1 MPNRSAENVAL
12 LNADPRKSIP
22 RLALPVMVTMIITSL
37 YNVVDGIWIA
47 GLGESAISGIG
58 LITPLWMII
67 TAVSNGL
74 AHGATSAVSRHGNQ
88 DKPLAEHTAEH
99 ALVIFLVGA
108 IILTVVLLL
117 VLYPY
122 LNYFKVTGDTRQAAV
137 DYAVPLFI
145 GLMGFTLM
153 NGCAGLMR
161 AEGDTRRP
169 MYACSLGLILNACL
183 DPVFIYWMGMGAAGA
198 SISTVVTSWLSAAI
212 MLYWMFVKKDTY
224 YRVKFSGIVHPEWDR
239 TIVLDILNTGI
250 LASIELIMMSVASFL
265 FYSFIRT
272 LGGDYGVSVYSS
284 GYRLYLLNLMPVS
297 ALSMASV
304 AIVGTW
310 YGKGDFANLRRTHN
324 YCCIYATAI
333 GLTVTLLVFLFSDH
347 LARLFAL
354 TSDDANLISGINEY
368 IRITAFCIPFLGVG
382 LPSTFM
388 YLGMGKAKY
397 SLFWT
402 VINELI
408 CAVAATYLLGFILN
422 WGLYGI
428 WWGFV
433 LGRGIA
439 SICNFIFSRFTI
451 NRLIWIRKRTSL

>member
-1 MPNRSAENVAL
+1 MPNRSVQNVAL

-88 DKPLAEHTAEH
+88 DKTMSERAAEH
-99 ALVIFLVGA
+99 ALVIFLLGA

-117 VLYPY
+117 VLIPY
-122 LNYFKVTGDTRQAAV
+122 LNYFQVTGATRQAAI
-137 DYAVPLFI
+137 DYSFPLFL

-153 NGCAGLMR
+153 SGCAGLLR
-161 AEGDTRRP
+161 AEGDTQRP

-198 SISTVVTSWLSAAI
+198 AISTVVTSWLSSAI

-224 YRVKFSGIVHPEWDR
+224 YRIKLNGIVHPEWDR
-239 TIVLDILNTGI
+239 TIARDILNTGI
-250 LASIELIMMSVASFL
+250 PASIELIMMSVASFL
-265 FYSFIRT
+265 FYSFIRA

-284 GYRLYLLNLMPVS
+284 GYRLYLLNLLPVS
-297 ALSMASV
+297 AISMASM

-310 YGKGDFANLRRTHN
+310 YGKRDIVNLRRTQS
-324 YCCIYATAI
+324 YCGLYATSI
-333 GLTVTLLVFLFSDH
+333 GLIVTLLVFLFSDH
-347 LARLFAL
+347 LAQLFDL
-354 TSDDANLISGINEY
+354 TSDDANLIRGIGNY

-382 LPSTFM
+382 LPSTYM
-388 YLGMGKAKY
+388 YLGMGKGNY
-397 SLFWT
+397 SLLWT

-408 CAVAATYLLGFILN
+408 CAVSATYVLGFILN
-422 WGLYGI
+422 WGLNGI

-433 LGRGIA
+433 VGRGFA

-451 NRLIWIRKRTSL
+451 NRL

>member
-1 MPNRSAENVAL
+1 MPNRSAKNVAL

-88 DKPLAEHTAEH
+88 DKPLAERTAEH

-122 LNYFKVTGDTRQAAV
+122 LNYFKVTGATRQAANE
-137 DYAVPLFI
+137 YAVPLFL
-145 GLMGFTLM
+145 GLMGVTLM

-161 AEGDTRRP
+161 AEGDTQRP

-183 DPVFIYWMGMGAAGA
+183 DPVFIYWMGMGSAGA

-224 YRVKFSGIVHPEWDR
+224 YRVKLSGIVHPEWDR

-272 LGGDYGVSVYSS
+272 
-284 GYRLYLLNLMPVS
+284 
-297 ALSMASV
+297 
-304 AIVGTW
+304 
-310 YGKGDFANLRRTHN
+310 
-324 YCCIYATAI
+324 
-333 GLTVTLLVFLFSDH
+333 
-347 LARLFAL
+347 
-354 TSDDANLISGINEY
+354 
-368 IRITAFCIPFLGVG
+368 
-382 LPSTFM
+382 
-388 YLGMGKAKY
+388 
-397 SLFWT
+397 
-402 VINELI
+402 
-408 CAVAATYLLGFILN
+408 
-422 WGLYGI
+422 
-428 WWGFV
+428 
-433 LGRGIA
+433 
-439 SICNFIFSRFTI
+439 
-451 NRLIWIRKRTSL
+451 